1 MYEVCIKYLKK
12 GTVYKYLFET
22 VLIVVGVN

>member
-12 GTVYKYLFET
+12 GTVYEYLFET